1 MATLTLELP
10 DELLEQLQALGDN
23 LPEWLALSLTQPA
36 LPARLYRDIL
46 SFLAN
51 QPTPEQI
58 MNYKAD
64 PIIQERL
71 KTLLARNQTG
81 NLSPA
86 ETAEL
91 DEYERIEHFM
101 IMLKTGFLQYSSP
114 SA

>member
-10 DELLEQLQALGDN
+10 DELLQQLQALGDK

-46 SFLAN
+46 SFLAS

-58 MNYKAD
+58 INYKAD
-64 PIIQERL
+64 PVIQERL
-71 KTLLARNQTG
+71 ETLLARNKAG

-86 ETAEL
+86 EAAEL
-91 DEYERIEHFM
+91 DEYEHIEHFI
-101 IMLKTGFLQYSSP
+101 IMLKTGFLQHSSP
-114 SA
+114 S